1 MCIRDS
7 PSTGH
12 PAPNFIGDNYYCE
25 SGNPSPTGNWI
36 AGHLYRN
43 DPLWDGQECEGQCC
57 MRSNGINPPWFRVAL
72 TSSTSDAIEVRIC
85 GNQVL
90 EDEDSPIALI
100 ELYVQ

>member
-1 MCIRDS
+1 
-7 PSTGH
+7 
-12 PAPNFIGDNYYCE
+12 
-25 SGNPSPTGNWI
+25 
-36 AGHLYRN
+36 
-43 DPLWDGQECEGQCC
+43 